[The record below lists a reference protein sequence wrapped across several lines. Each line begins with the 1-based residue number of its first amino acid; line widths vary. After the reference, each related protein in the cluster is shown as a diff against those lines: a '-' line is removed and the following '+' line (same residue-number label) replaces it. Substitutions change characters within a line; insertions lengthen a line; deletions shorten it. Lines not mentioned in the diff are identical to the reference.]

1 MHGTQDAETLT
12 LFSSLYLQACE
23 AAYEHGKYSGNVFLL
38 GNHLAYEGGVLL
50 PALVG
55 EVPDAGF
62 LWG

>member
-23 AAYEHGKYSGNVFLL
+23 AAYE
-38 GNHLAYEGGVLL
+38 GGVLL